1 MQHSNERPK
10 TWATPSRVHPYERRR
25 FPIKNKSPQAGM
37 LRGIILLLLLIGAGT
52 VGFSIIEKWKL
63 IDSLYM
69 TIITIS
75 TVGYGEVHPLH
86 PAGRLFAS
94 ILILLW
100 LGTAFYTTTRLGQ
113 WVLEGK
119 LQDILERRK
128 LMKDIKEMTGHTVLC
143 GFGRIG
149 SIVAEGLERARVPFC
164 VVESNRD
171 LEEALQAAGYRY
183 YIGDATEESV
193 LEEVGVPR
201 AKTLLALL
209 PSDADNLY
217 LTIAAKEMNHR
228 IHVIARA
235 LEEKAEV
242 RLKRGGADK
251 VVSPYKTAGL
261 RVLNAAVKPTVVE
274 FLEFVTYRESLSLGC
289 EEVPVAENSALN
301 SLSIGEA
308 GIRNNFGVIIVAV
321 KKPSGEMVF
330 NPDASVKIQ
339 TGDILVT
346 IGKEPDLEKLVS
358 ACSAHS

>member
-1 MQHSNERPK
+1 MS
-10 TWATPSRVHPYERRR
+10 
-25 FPIKNKSPQAGM
+25 KSPQAG
-37 LRGIILLLLLIGAGT
+37 LIRGSTLLLILITLGT
-52 VGFSIIEKWKL
+52 VGFSIIEKW
-63 IDSLYM
+63 DFRDAFYM
-69 TIITIS
+69 TIITVS

-119 LQDILERRK
+119 LQDVLERRK
-128 LMKDIKEMTGHTVLC
+128 LMKDIKGMNGHTVLC

-149 SIVAEGLERARVPFC
+149 SIVAEGLDRANVSFC

-171 LEEALQAAGYRY
+171 LEEALQTSGYRF
-183 YIGDATEESV
+183 YIGDATEEFV
-193 LEEVGVPR
+193 LEEVGIAR

-217 LTIAAKEMNHR
+217 LTIAAKEMNPR
-228 IHVIARA
+228 ITVIARA

-274 FLEFVTYRESLSLGC
+274 FLEFVTYREHLSLGC
-289 EEVPVAENSALN
+289 EEVPVAEASSLN
-301 SLSIGEA
+301 GLSIGQA
-308 GIRNNFGVIIVAV
+308 GIRNNFGVIIVAI
-321 KKPSGEMVF
+321 KKPSGEMIF
-330 NPDASVKIQ
+330 NPDASEKIQ
-339 TGDILVT
+339 PGDILVT
-346 IGKEPDLEKLVS
+346 IGKEPDLERLVA
-358 ACSAHS
+358 ACKTSV